1 VAGVTSWSGLR
12 ENQLMSG
19 LGDVIRARCAAWG
32 VVALPLERA
41 VFGTDDPDALA
52 AAVDRWCRA
61 HLGAAIARYRFFDS
75 SSGSVHGVQLDDGR
89 EVVVKVH
96 RPGLGRAYLDALYD
110 VQATLVANGCAGP
123 RPLVAP
129 VPAPPGHI
137 VAEEMLG
144 PFVKPDAHDPAVRR
158 TLAAGLADFVRLG
171 RAAFPEL
178 DPRLVHPMTVSDD
191 ALYPEPHSPR
201 FDFEATS
208 AGAEW
213 IDELALA
220 ARGRLAA
227 CDQGPVVLTHGDW
240 RIDNV
245 RVDAGRVVAIYD
257 WDSVCVQPEAAA
269 VATAALT
276 FCCDWGQSERRR
288 FPAPG
293 EITAFIAE
301 YERARGA
308 AFNAAEKDFIAASM
322 VATLAYGARC
332 EHADP
337 YPTDRGADSQ
347 QGMLHALGAPL
358 LDHGLGAL
366 A

>member
-1 VAGVTSWSGLR
+1 M
-12 ENQLMSG
+12 MSG

-32 VVALPLERA
+32 VTNLPLERA

-52 AAVDRWCRA
+52 AAVDGWCRA
-61 HLGAAIARYRFFDS
+61 HLGARIAHYHFFDS

-96 RPGLGRAYLDALYD
+96 RPGLGRAYLDALYE
-110 VQATLVANGCAGP
+110 VQTTLVANGCAGP

-137 VAEEMLG
+137 VAEQMLG
-144 PFVKPDAHDPAVRR
+144 PFVKADAHDPAVRR
-158 TLAAGLADFVRLG
+158 TLAAGLAEFVGLG
-171 RAAFPEL
+171 REAFPRP
-178 DPRLVHPMTVSDD
+178 DRRLVHPMTV
-191 ALYPEPHSPR
+191 AGETLYPEPHSPR

-213 IDELALA
+213 IDALA
-220 ARGRLAA
+220 RHARRRLAT

-245 RVDAGRVVAIYD
+245 RVDAGRIVAIYD

-269 VATAALT
+269 VAAAALT
-276 FCCDWGQSERRR
+276 FCCDWDQSERPR

-308 AFNAAEKDFIAASM
+308 AFNAAERDFIAASM

-337 YPTDRGADSQ
+337 YTTHAGADSQ
-347 QGMLHALGAPL
+347 QGMLRALGAPL
-358 LDHGLGAL
+358 LEHRLAAL
-366 A
+366 V